1 MHEPVPDLVEP
12 LSHRDRCRT
21 RGHYLLVGLLLTGCA
36 VTKKAAIVAT
46 GAGIGATAG
55 VLSGGALAPIAGA
68 TTTALVADVVTEIMI
83 DTRMR
88 GIDMECAPDTIWTVA
103 EKAVEL
109 GGIGLILAFVVIPA
123 IAGWLI
129 PGPTK
134 LNRK

>member
-1 MHEPVPDLVEP
+1 MRIAWRSRYLTP
-12 LSHRDRCRT
+12 LT
-21 RGHYLLVGLLLTGCA
+21 LLGLVGCTTL
-36 VTKKAAIVAT
+36 KKSTLVAT
-46 GAGIGATAG
+46 GAAIGATAG
-55 VLSGGALAPIAGA
+55 VLSGGALAPVAGA
-68 TTTALVADVVTEIMI
+68 MTSAFVTDVMTETMM

-88 GIDMECAPDTIWTVA
+88 GIDMACAPDTIWTVA

-109 GGIGLILAFVVIPA
+109 GGIGLILAFVVVPV

>member
-1 MHEPVPDLVEP
+1 M
-12 LSHRDRCRT
+12 RT
-21 RGHYLLVGLLLTGCA
+21 PWRSRHLTLITVLGLAGC
-36 VTKKAAIVAT
+36 TILKKSTVVAT
-46 GAGIGATAG
+46 GAAIGATAG
-55 VLSGGALAPIAGA
+55 TVLSGGVLAPIAGA
-68 TTTALVADVVTEIMI
+68 MTSAFVTDVVTETMM

-109 GGIGLILAFVVIPA
+109 GGIGLILAFVVVPV

-134 LNRK
+134 LNR

>member
-1 MHEPVPDLVEP
+1 MRSPWYSRHL
-12 LSHRDRCRT
+12 T
-21 RGHYLLVGLLLTGCA
+21 LLTVLGLAGC
-36 VTKKAAIVAT
+36 TTLKKSTLVAT
-46 GAGIGATAG
+46 GAAIGATAG
-55 VLSGGALAPIAGA
+55 VLSGGALAPVAGA
-68 TTTALVADVVTEIMI
+68 MTSAFVTDVMTETML

-109 GGIGLILAFVVIPA
+109 GGIGLILAFVVVPV

>member
-1 MHEPVPDLVEP
+1 M
-12 LSHRDRCRT
+12 RT
-21 RGHYLLVGLLLTGCA
+21 PWYSRHLTLLTVLGLAGC
-36 VTKKAAIVAT
+36 TTIKKATVVAT
-46 GAGIGATAG
+46 GAAIGATAG
-55 VLSGGALAPIAGA
+55 TVLSGGALAPIAGA
-68 TTTALVADVVTEIMI
+68 MTSAFVTDVMTETMM

-88 GIDMECAPDTIWTVA
+88 GIDMACAPDTIWTVA

-109 GGIGLILAFVVIPA
+109 GGIGLILAFVVVPV

>member
-1 MHEPVPDLVEP
+1 MEP
-12 LSHRDRCRT
+12 LPHGHRRRAWSN
-21 RGHYLLVGLLLTGCA
+21 YSSLGLALFLTGCM
-36 VTKKAAIVAT
+36 TLKKSTLVAT
-46 GAGIGATAG
+46 GAAIGASAG
-55 VLSGGALAPIAGA
+55 VLSGGALAPVAGA
-68 TTTALVADVVTEIMI
+68 MTSAFVTDVMTETML

-109 GGIGLILAFVVIPA
+109 GGIGLILAFVVVPV

>member
-1 MHEPVPDLVEP
+1 MRSPWNSRHL
-12 LSHRDRCRT
+12 T
-21 RGHYLLVGLLLTGCA
+21 LLTVLGLTGC
-36 VTKKAAIVAT
+36 TTLKKATVVAT
-46 GAGIGATAG
+46 GAAIGATAASAF
-55 VLSGGALAPIAGA
+55 SGGALAPIAGA
-68 TTTALVADVVTEIMI
+68 MTSAFVTDVMTETMM

-109 GGIGLILAFVVIPA
+109 GGIGLILAFVVVPV

>member
-1 MHEPVPDLVEP
+1 MEP
-12 LSHRDRCRT
+12 LPHGHRRRAWSN
-21 RGHYLLVGLLLTGCA
+21 YSSLGLALFLTGCM
-36 VTKKAAIVAT
+36 TLKKSTLVAT
-46 GAGIGATAG
+46 GAAIGASAG
-55 VLSGGALAPIAGA
+55 VLSGGALAPVAGA
-68 TTTALVADVVTEIMI
+68 MTSAFVTDVMTETML

-88 GIDMECAPDTIWTVA
+88 GIDMACAPDTIWTVA

-109 GGIGLILAFVVIPA
+109 GGIGLILAFVVVPV